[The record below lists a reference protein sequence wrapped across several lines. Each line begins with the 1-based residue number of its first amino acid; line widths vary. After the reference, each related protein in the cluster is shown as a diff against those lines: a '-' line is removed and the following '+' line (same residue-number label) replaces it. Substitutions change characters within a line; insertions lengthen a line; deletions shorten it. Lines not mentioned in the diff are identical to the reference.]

1 MGEHG
6 PFSGVF
12 LSGKQKNMSSFLDS
26 VDRTSG
32 NKLLNVHFFIPAFQ
46 FFSLKKIC
54 FSFSRV
60 VFFVHNLETNINIFY
75 NFLKQFSKHAHLYHI
90 SYNFVFLKFMIF
102 ESEKPFSKRA
112 FCHDLRLKMRY
123 SYIFLLST

>member
-6 PFSGVF
+6 PFSSVS
-12 LSGKQKNMSSFLDS
+12 LSEKQKIMLSFFDS

-46 FFSLKKIC
+46 FFSLKKKY

-60 VFFVHNLETNINIFY
+60 VFSVHNLETNINIFY
-75 NFLKQFSKHAHLYHI
+75 IFIKQFSKHAH
-90 SYNFVFLKFMIF
+90 
-102 ESEKPFSKRA
+102 
-112 FCHDLRLKMRY
+112 
-123 SYIFLLST
+123 